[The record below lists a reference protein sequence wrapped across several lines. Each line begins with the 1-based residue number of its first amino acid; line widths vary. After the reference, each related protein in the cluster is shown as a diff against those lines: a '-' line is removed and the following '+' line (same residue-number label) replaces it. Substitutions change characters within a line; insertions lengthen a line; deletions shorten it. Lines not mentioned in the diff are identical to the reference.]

1 MWLCFQMSM
10 QTLSLCV
17 FHNQVNVLGWVNCF
31 IQLDHVWKV
40 ETTQNSN
47 LSNRLLLTLK
57 LLELWSVILFYCN
70 FFAAWLVDALLY
82 NSISTVTD
90 LLSEVVHVN
99 VAAGWRRELIRI
111 VHQGALWVNL
121 TEGIAFES
129 TAISSHLTWT
139 MTWINFSIL
148 HPTIEE
154 CVTLILLL
162 LLTIQ

>member
-1 MWLCFQMSM
+1 M
-10 QTLSLCV
+10 QTLSLSI
-17 FHNQVNVLGWVNCF
+17 FHNQVNVLGWIYSLV
-31 IQLDHVWKV
+31 QLYHVWKV

-70 FFAAWLVDALLY
+70 FFATWLVNALLN
-82 NSISTVTD
+82 NSISAVAD
-90 LLSEVVHVN
+90 LLTEVVHVN
-99 VAAGWRRELIRI
+99 VAAGRRRELIRI
-111 VHQGALWVNL
+111 IHQRALWVNL

-129 TAISSHLTWT
+129 TAISTHLTWT

-154 CVTLILLL
+154 GVTLILLL
-162 LLTIQ
+162 LLTVQ